1 MKKKHLLVVLVCMIS
16 LLLAACSGTA
26 GKTGETEENVQQ
38 SSQEESVSQSG
49 ESSGKEESVTEASLP
64 EEAAEE
70 KQDQTT
76 ESIPASESEPIEKS
90 GYDYTWT
97 SNGEGDRIGSGEL
110 VYSLKKV
117 RVVDSLQDM
126 PGEEEHFFADYAR
139 IVLMEDGKETVIS
152 YPDYVKEDGS
162 FDYGAKLLLA
172 EIEVKSNDAAGLDD
186 AHGYSDPYLFRADT
200 ILYLQDTTDNERT
213 YYMGYFDGFGAYEE
227 HSLLY
232 RLEPGETTSITIGFV
247 ICERMDGNPVNLL
260 DLQGMIFRGMEM
272 ELLDL
277 GL

>member
-1 MKKKHLLVVLVCMIS
+1 M
-16 LLLAACSGTA
+16 
-26 GKTGETEENVQQ
+26 
-38 SSQEESVSQSG
+38 
-49 ESSGKEESVTEASLP
+49 
-64 EEAAEE
+64 
-70 KQDQTT
+70 
-76 ESIPASESEPIEKS
+76 
-90 GYDYTWT
+90 
-97 SNGEGDRIGSGEL
+97 
-110 VYSLKKV
+110 YSLKKV

-227 HSLLY
+227 DSLLY

>member
-1 MKKKHLLVVLVCMIS
+1 MKKKHLLVVLVCMMS

-70 KQDQTT
+70 EQDQTT

-90 GYDYTWT
+90 GY
-97 SNGEGDRIGSGEL
+97 GEGDLIGSGEL

-126 PGEEEHFFADYAR
+126 PGEEKHFFADYAR
-139 IVLMEDGKETVIS
+139 IVLMENGKETVIS

-213 YYMGYFDGFGAYEE
+213 YYMGYFDGFSAYEE
-227 HSLLY
+227 DSLLY

-247 ICERMDGNPVNLL
+247 ICERMDGNPVNLS